1 MNKQEKKESLFF
13 KSQLSHLLSFLTEL
27 NLCTSKSNNF
37 NPLFRAMSASQLLV
51 IGSYFMFS
59 FILLRVLLTAL
70 GIPSEIIYILIKQ
83 SCYKIL

>member
-13 KSQLSHLLSFLTEL
+13 KSQLSHLPSFLTEL

-51 IGSYFMFS
+51 IGSYFMVFYFVES
-59 FILLRVLLTAL
+59 LTNCFRY
-70 GIPSEIIYILIKQ
+70 SE
-83 SCYKIL
+83 